1 MIPDS
6 GRNCAQFCQKRHFR
20 RRTLNSHVCRKET
33 GKECKMG
40 KGHVTI
46 FCGGGKGKTS
56 AALGQG
62 IFGASAGK
70 SVIIIQFLKGKMG
83 ERIDFIKR
91 LEPEIKVFCFEKSEK
106 DYQSLSPEEQQE
118 EVMNIK
124 NGLNFARKVLTTDG
138 CDILILDEVLGLV
151 DKGIITLEELLALIE
166 AGDGDTELVLTGIQM
181 FDELYPYADDVFRI
195 NTLK

>member
-1 MIPDS
+1 
-6 GRNCAQFCQKRHFR
+6 
-20 RRTLNSHVCRKET
+20 
-33 GKECKMG
+33 MG
-40 KGHVTI
+40 KAHVTV
-46 FCGGGKGKTS
+46 FCGNGKGTTS

-70 SVIIIQFLKGKMG
+70 SVIIIQFLKGKVG

-91 LEPEIKVFCFEKSEK
+91 LEPEIKVFCFEKSDLSFEE
-106 DYQSLSPEEQQE
+106 LSPEEQQE
-118 EVMNIK
+118 EIMNIR
-124 NGLNFARKVLTTDG
+124 NGMNFARKVLTTDG

-151 DKGIITLEELLALIE
+151 DKGIISIEEMKALLE

-181 FDELYPYADDVFRI
+181 FDELYPYADDVFCI

>member
-1 MIPDS
+1 
-6 GRNCAQFCQKRHFR
+6 
-20 RRTLNSHVCRKET
+20 
-33 GKECKMG
+33 MG
-40 KGHVTI
+40 KAHVTV
-46 FCGGGKGKTS
+46 FCGNGKGKTS

-70 SVIIIQFLKGKMG
+70 SVIIIQFLKGKVG

-91 LEPEIKVFCFEKSEK
+91 LEPEIKVFCFEKSDLSFEE
-106 DYQSLSPEEQQE
+106 LSPEEQQE
-118 EVMNIK
+118 EVMNIR
-124 NGLNFARKVLTTDG
+124 NGMNFARKVLTTDG

-151 DKGIITLEELLALIE
+151 DKGIISIEEMKALLE

-181 FDELYPYADDVFRI
+181 FDELYPYADDVFCI

>member
-1 MIPDS
+1 
-6 GRNCAQFCQKRHFR
+6 
-20 RRTLNSHVCRKET
+20 
-33 GKECKMG
+33 MG
-40 KGHVTI
+40 KTHVTV
-46 FCGGGKGKTS
+46 FCGEGKGKTS

-70 SVIIIQFLKGKMG
+70 SVIIIQFLKGKVG

-91 LEPEIKVFCFEKSEK
+91 LEPEIKVFCFEKSDLSFEE
-106 DYQSLSPEEQQE
+106 LSPEAQQE
-118 EVMNIK
+118 EIMNIR
-124 NGLNFARKVLTTDG
+124 NGMNFARKVLTTDG

-151 DKGIITLEELLALIE
+151 DKGIISIEEMKALLE

-181 FDELYPYADDVFRI
+181 FDELYPYADDVFCI

>member
-1 MIPDS
+1 M
-6 GRNCAQFCQKRHFR
+6 
-20 RRTLNSHVCRKET
+20 
-33 GKECKMG
+33 
-40 KGHVTI
+40 
-46 FCGGGKGKTS
+46 
-56 AALGQG
+56 
-62 IFGASAGK
+62 
-70 SVIIIQFLKGKMG
+70 IQFLKGKATTQL
-83 ERIDFIKR
+83 DYLSV
-91 LEPEIKVFCFEKSEK
+91 LEPDIRLFRFEKKDKYYEDLTEEEK
-106 DYQSLSPEEQQE
+106 QE
-118 EVMNIK
+118 ENANIR

>member
-1 MIPDS
+1 
-6 GRNCAQFCQKRHFR
+6 
-20 RRTLNSHVCRKET
+20 
-33 GKECKMG
+33 MG
-40 KGHVTI
+40 KAHVTV
-46 FCGGGKGKTS
+46 FCGEGKGKTS

-70 SVIIIQFLKGKMG
+70 SVIIIQFLKGKVG

-91 LEPEIKVFCFEKSEK
+91 LEPEIKVFCFEKSDLSFEE
-106 DYQSLSPEEQQE
+106 LSPEEQQE
-118 EVMNIK
+118 EIMNIR
-124 NGLNFARKVLTTDG
+124 NGMNFARKVLTTDG

-151 DKGIITLEELLALIE
+151 DKGIISIEEMKALLE

-181 FDELYPYADDVFRI
+181 FDELYPYADDVFCI